1 METYTFLKGRQYN
14 KWCSLKKFD
23 FSNRTNKVGRREY
36 ILKFLF
42 VILLVLV
49 IFISIILG
57 TIWYCYNCVYTLWV
71 LIWESTQA
79 QVETRILGLQRILYL
94 LFGGLNL
101 VYRSYIRLITNQVM
115 HKTWALQHI
124 GIHTCK
130 YIHIVK

>member
-1 METYTFLKGRQYN
+1 M
-14 KWCSLKKFD
+14 
-23 FSNRTNKVGRREY
+23 
-36 ILKFLF
+36 
-42 VILLVLV
+42 
-49 IFISIILG
+49 SIILG

-79 QVETRILGLQRILYL
+79 QVETRILGVQRILYM

-101 VYRSYIRLITNQVM
+101 VHRSYIRLIMNQVM
-115 HKTWALQHI
+115 HKTWVLQHI